1 MKLMVLDGNSVIN
14 RAYYGVRALTT
25 KDGFF
30 TNAIYGFLNIL
41 EKLRTEE
48 QPDALCVTFDLK
60 APTFRHLAYD
70 GYKATRHPMP
80 DELAM
85 QLPMMKDILRAM
97 RIPIFE
103 CEGWEADDVIGT
115 IGKQCGRANWDCVIV
130 TGDRDSLQLIDE
142 HVTVKLVSS
151 KLSQSVAVNYDP
163 ARFRE
168 EYGFDPIHLI
178 DLKALMG
185 DSSDNIPGVAG
196 VGPKTATQLL
206 LDYGTLDGIYAHLD
220 AIKDKLRAKLEQG
233 RESAY
238 MSYDLATIRCE
249 APIDFSPE
257 DCRVQQPDNDT
268 LYQLFTRLEF
278 TRQIARY
285 GLHAPQET
293 VEAGTFAG
301 TCTSETVTDA
311 ARAAE
316 LAAAFQKEHY
326 VNIIAEPDLSGIA
339 VETGESGY
347 YFSDFALSDDFMLT
361 IFGAS
366 VKKVTHDCKP
376 LMRRLLEQ
384 GYPAEGFI
392 FDTAL
397 AAYDLDA
404 TRGSYDLDSVVQ
416 QHLGFAIG
424 RADSEQV
431 GKDAARVCSRLAEA
445 AAVGA
450 LYEALPEKLTKNGM
464 EKLYYEIELPLCR
477 VLAEMEAAGVKAD
490 QMALISFGNML
501 QSRIEAAEQTIF
513 GYAGKKFNINSTK
526 QLGQILFDELSL
538 PAGKKTK
545 SGYSTNADVLEKLR
559 GKHPIIDAILDFR
572 AMTKLKSTYA
582 DGLVKQIADD
592 GRIHTT
598 FQNMV
603 TATGRLSSTDPNL
616 QNIPVR
622 TERGKL
628 IRAAVVPRD
637 AGHLLVSADYS
648 QIELRI
654 MAAMSG
660 DESML
665 DAFAHGADIH
675 RETAARVYD
684 VMPALVTDDMRRTC
698 KMVNFG
704 IIYGISAFG
713 LSQRLHIPRKEAA
726 GLIDTY
732 FRLYPK
738 IRAFMDTSIAKAR
751 EAGYAV
757 TALGRRRT
765 LRDIASR
772 NATARQS
779 AERDAINTPIQGT
792 AADLIKLAMVKVDR
806 ALKAADLRAKM
817 ILQIHDELLFDVPKD
832 EVEQVK
838 ALAKREMEGAMSL
851 GVPLDVSVGV
861 GANWLEA
868 H

>member
-326 VNIIAEPDLSGIA
+326 VNVIAEPDLSGIA
-339 VETGESGY
+339 IETGESGY
-347 YFSDFALSDDFMLT
+347 YFSDFALDDNFMST
-361 IFGAS
+361 VFGAS

-424 RADSEQV
+424 RANSEQV

-526 QLGQILFDELSL
+526 QLGQILFDELGL

-792 AADLIKLAMVKVDR
+792 AADLIKLAMVRVDR
-806 ALKAADLRAKM
+806 ALKAAGLRAKM

>member
-293 VEAGTFAG
+293 VEAGAFAG

-326 VNIIAEPDLSGIA
+326 VNIITEPDLSGIA

-416 QHLGFAIG
+416 QHLDFAIG

-526 QLGQILFDELSL
+526 QLGQILFDELGL

-622 TERGKL
+622 TELGSE
-628 IRAAVVPRD
+628 IRKMFVPSD
-637 AGHLLVSADYS
+637 GCVFVDADYS
-648 QIELRI
+648 QIELRVL
-654 MAAMSG
+654 AHLSG
-660 DESML
+660 DEKL
-665 DAFAHGADIH
+665 IEAYRNAQDIH
-675 RETAARVYD
+675 RTTASQVFHIPFD
-684 VMPALVTDDMRRTC
+684 EVTDLQRRNA
-698 KMVNFG
+698 KAVNFG
-704 IIYGISAFG
+704 IVYGISSFG
-713 LSQRLHIPRKEAA
+713 LSQDLSITKKEAA
-726 GLIDTY
+726 EYIERY
-732 FRLYPK
+732 FETYPK
-738 IRAFMDTSIAKAR
+738 IKGYLDGLVAEAK
-751 EAGYAV
+751 EKGYV
-757 TALGRRRT
+757 TTMFGRRRPIPE
-765 LRDIASR
+765 LSSSNFMQRSFGERIAMNS
-772 NATARQS
+772 
-779 AERDAINTPIQGT
+779 PIQGT
-792 AADLIKLAMVKVDR
+792 AADIIKIAMNRVHDRLLAEGLKSRLILTV
-806 ALKAADLRAKM
+806 
-817 ILQIHDELLFDVPKD
+817 HDELLVETAVEEEQEVRKILAEEMHGAAQLSVMLEIDVHAGSD
-832 EVEQVK
+832 WYQ
-838 ALAKREMEGAMSL
+838 AK
-851 GVPLDVSVGV
+851 
-861 GANWLEA
+861 
-868 H
+868 

>member
-257 DCRVQQPDNDT
+257 NCRVQQPDNDT

-293 VEAGTFAG
+293 VEAGAFAG

-339 VETGESGY
+339 VETGDSGY

-477 VLAEMEAAGVKAD
+477 VLAEMEAAGVKVD

-526 QLGQILFDELSL
+526 QLGQILFDELGL
-538 PAGKKTK
+538 PVGKKTK

-622 TERGKL
+622 TELGSE
-628 IRAAVVPRD
+628 IRKMFVPSD
-637 AGHLLVSADYS
+637 GCVFVDADYS
-648 QIELRI
+648 QIELRLLAHI
-654 MAAMSG
+654 SG
-660 DESML
+660 DEAM
-665 DAFAHGADIH
+665 
-675 RETAARVYD
+675 RESFLSGTDFHTATAARVFHVAED
-684 VMPALVTDDMRRTC
+684 EVTPELRRRA
-698 KMVNFG
+698 KAVNFG
-704 IIYGISAFG
+704 VVYGISAFSLAQDIG
-713 LSQRLHIPRKEAA
+713 VTVQEAKDYMERYFATYA
-726 GLIDTY
+726 G
-732 FRLYPK
+732 
-738 IRAFMDTSIAKAR
+738 
-751 EAGYAV
+751 V
-757 TALGRRRT
+757 
-765 LRDIASR
+765 
-772 NATARQS
+772 RQYMTDVVAQ
-779 AERDAINTPIQGT
+779 AERDGFVETPMHRRRALPELKSSNRNLREFGKRVALNMPVQGA
-792 AADLIKLAMVKVDR
+792 AADIIKVAMVRVHSR
-806 ALKAADLRAKM
+806 LRDEG
-817 ILQIHDELLFDVPKD
+817 LQARLLMQVHDELIVECPVS
-832 EVEQVK
+832 EREQVEH
-838 ALAKREMEGAMSL
+838 LLTEEMSRAASL
-851 GVPLDVSVGV
+851 SVPLIAEAHSGQ
-861 GANWLEA
+861 NWLQAKE
-868 H
+868 

>member
-185 DSSDNIPGVAG
+185 DSSDNTPGVAG

-293 VEAGTFAG
+293 VEAGAFAG

-326 VNIIAEPDLSGIA
+326 VNIITEPDLSGIA

-404 TRGSYDLDSVVQ
+404 TRGSYDLD
-416 QHLGFAIG
+416 
-424 RADSEQV
+424 
-431 GKDAARVCSRLAEA
+431 
-445 AAVGA
+445 
-450 LYEALPEKLTKNGM
+450 
-464 EKLYYEIELPLCR
+464 
-477 VLAEMEAAGVKAD
+477 
-490 QMALISFGNML
+490 
-501 QSRIEAAEQTIF
+501 
-513 GYAGKKFNINSTK
+513 
-526 QLGQILFDELSL
+526 LSL
-538 PAGKKTK
+538 
-545 SGYSTNADVLEKLR
+545 
-559 GKHPIIDAILDFR
+559 
-572 AMTKLKSTYA
+572 
-582 DGLVKQIADD
+582 
-592 GRIHTT
+592 IH
-598 FQNMV
+598 
-603 TATGRLSSTDPNL
+603 
-616 QNIPVR
+616 I
-622 TERGKL
+622 
-628 IRAAVVPRD
+628 
-637 AGHLLVSADYS
+637 
-648 QIELRI
+648 
-654 MAAMSG
+654 
-660 DESML
+660 
-665 DAFAHGADIH
+665 
-675 RETAARVYD
+675 
-684 VMPALVTDDMRRTC
+684 
-698 KMVNFG
+698 
-704 IIYGISAFG
+704 
-713 LSQRLHIPRKEAA
+713 
-726 GLIDTY
+726 
-732 FRLYPK
+732 
-738 IRAFMDTSIAKAR
+738 
-751 EAGYAV
+751 
-757 TALGRRRT
+757 
-765 LRDIASR
+765 
-772 NATARQS
+772 
-779 AERDAINTPIQGT
+779 
-792 AADLIKLAMVKVDR
+792 
-806 ALKAADLRAKM
+806 
-817 ILQIHDELLFDVPKD
+817 
-832 EVEQVK
+832 
-838 ALAKREMEGAMSL
+838 
-851 GVPLDVSVGV
+851 
-861 GANWLEA
+861 
-868 H
+868 

>member
-293 VEAGTFAG
+293 VETGTFAG

-339 VETGESGY
+339 VETGDSGY

-424 RADSEQV
+424 RTDSEQV

-526 QLGQILFDELSL
+526 QLGQILFDELGL

-622 TERGKL
+622 TELGSE
-628 IRAAVVPRD
+628 IRKMFVPSD
-637 AGHLLVSADYS
+637 GCVFVDADYS
-648 QIELRI
+648 QIELRVL
-654 MAAMSG
+654 AHMSG
-660 DESML
+660 DSAMC
-665 DAFAHGADIH
+665 DAFRRGQDIH
-675 RETAARVYD
+675 TRTAAEIHGVPMD
-684 VMPALVTDDMRRTC
+684 QVTPEMRRSA
-698 KMVNFG
+698 KAVNFG
-704 IIYGISAFG
+704 IVYGISGFG
-713 LSQRLHIPRKEAA
+713 LARNAHITRREAD
-726 GLIDTY
+726 GFIRTY
-732 FRLYPK
+732 FERYPGV
-738 IRAFMDTSIAKAR
+738 RAFMDACVEKGRAL
-751 EAGYAV
+751 GYAE
-757 TALGRRRT
+757 TLFGRRRE
-765 LRDIASR
+765 LFELASPNR
-772 NATARQS
+772 NVRS
-779 AERDAINTPIQGT
+779 FGERAAMNTPVQGT
-792 AADLIKLAMVKVDR
+792 AADIIKLAMVQVARRLEEGGYR
-806 ALKAADLRAKM
+806 ARL
-817 ILQIHDELLFDVPKD
+817 ILQVHDELVVECPLAEAD
-832 EVEQVK
+832 EVS
-838 ALAKREMEGAMSL
+838 ALVQSTMEGVVSL
-851 GVPLDVSVGV
+851 KVPLLAEVSRGSD
-861 GANWLEA
+861 WEKA

>member
-115 IGKQCGRANWDCVIV
+115 IGKQCGRASWDCVIV

-293 VEAGTFAG
+293 VETGTFAG

-326 VNIIAEPDLSGIA
+326 VNVIAEPDLSGIA

-464 EKLYYEIELPLCR
+464 EKLYYEIELP
-477 VLAEMEAAGVKAD
+477 
-490 QMALISFGNML
+490 
-501 QSRIEAAEQTIF
+501 
-513 GYAGKKFNINSTK
+513 
-526 QLGQILFDELSL
+526 
-538 PAGKKTK
+538 
-545 SGYSTNADVLEKLR
+545 
-559 GKHPIIDAILDFR
+559 R
-572 AMTKLKSTYA
+572 A
-582 DGLVKQIADD
+582 
-592 GRIHTT
+592 R
-598 FQNMV
+598 
-603 TATGRLSSTDPNL
+603 
-616 QNIPVR
+616 
-622 TERGKL
+622 
-628 IRAAVVPRD
+628 
-637 AGHLLVSADYS
+637 
-648 QIELRI
+648 
-654 MAAMSG
+654 
-660 DESML
+660 
-665 DAFAHGADIH
+665 
-675 RETAARVYD
+675 
-684 VMPALVTDDMRRTC
+684 
-698 KMVNFG
+698 
-704 IIYGISAFG
+704 
-713 LSQRLHIPRKEAA
+713 
-726 GLIDTY
+726 
-732 FRLYPK
+732 
-738 IRAFMDTSIAKAR
+738 
-751 EAGYAV
+751 
-757 TALGRRRT
+757 
-765 LRDIASR
+765 
-772 NATARQS
+772 
-779 AERDAINTPIQGT
+779 
-792 AADLIKLAMVKVDR
+792 
-806 ALKAADLRAKM
+806 
-817 ILQIHDELLFDVPKD
+817 
-832 EVEQVK
+832 
-838 ALAKREMEGAMSL
+838 
-851 GVPLDVSVGV
+851 
-861 GANWLEA
+861 
-868 H
+868 

>member
-60 APTFRHLAYD
+60 APTFRHLAYE

-293 VEAGTFAG
+293 AEHDTGGKEQSESAEMVGGHAEPYVTVAKLHDILTAALAGKMGHAAV
-301 TCTSETVTDA
+301 TVQGQRFRSMALRISYTIGGEDQGPT
-311 ARAAE
+311 AE
-316 LAAAFQKEHY
+316 L
-326 VNIIAEPDLSGIA
+326 VAEP
-339 VETGESGY
+339 
-347 YFSDFALSDDFMLT
+347 
-361 IFGAS
+361 
-366 VKKVTHDCKP
+366 
-376 LMRRLLEQ
+376 LE
-384 GYPAEGFI
+384 
-392 FDTAL
+392 
-397 AAYDLDA
+397 
-404 TRGSYDLDSVVQ
+404 
-416 QHLGFAIG
+416 
-424 RADSEQV
+424 
-431 GKDAARVCSRLAEA
+431 
-445 AAVGA
+445 
-450 LYEALPEKLTKNGM
+450 
-464 EKLYYEIELPLCR
+464 
-477 VLAEMEAAGVKAD
+477 
-490 QMALISFGNML
+490 
-501 QSRIEAAEQTIF
+501 
-513 GYAGKKFNINSTK
+513 
-526 QLGQILFDELSL
+526 
-538 PAGKKTK
+538 
-545 SGYSTNADVLEKLR
+545 
-559 GKHPIIDAILDFR
+559 
-572 AMTKLKSTYA
+572 
-582 DGLVKQIADD
+582 
-592 GRIHTT
+592 
-598 FQNMV
+598 
-603 TATGRLSSTDPNL
+603 
-616 QNIPVR
+616 
-622 TERGKL
+622 
-628 IRAAVVPRD
+628 
-637 AGHLLVSADYS
+637 
-648 QIELRI
+648 
-654 MAAMSG
+654 
-660 DESML
+660 
-665 DAFAHGADIH
+665 
-675 RETAARVYD
+675 
-684 VMPALVTDDMRRTC
+684 
-698 KMVNFG
+698 
-704 IIYGISAFG
+704 
-713 LSQRLHIPRKEAA
+713 
-726 GLIDTY
+726 
-732 FRLYPK
+732 
-738 IRAFMDTSIAKAR
+738 
-751 EAGYAV
+751 
-757 TALGRRRT
+757 
-765 LRDIASR
+765 
-772 NATARQS
+772 
-779 AERDAINTPIQGT
+779 
-792 AADLIKLAMVKVDR
+792 
-806 ALKAADLRAKM
+806 
-817 ILQIHDELLFDVPKD
+817 
-832 EVEQVK
+832 
-838 ALAKREMEGAMSL
+838 
-851 GVPLDVSVGV
+851 
-861 GANWLEA
+861 
-868 H
+868 